1 MAVGRPTKPLN
12 VTPEEK
18 AKLTMLARRP
28 KTGQALAIRARIV
41 LGCNDG
47 LNNGEVARRL
57 RITGATVCKWRE
69 RFRTDRLEGLLDE
82 PRPGAPRSIT
92 DAQIEEVITKTLESM
107 PVNSTHWSTR
117 LMAQK
122 AGLSQTAI
130 VRIWRAFGLQPHR
143 VENFKFSKDPQFVE
157 KVRDI
162 VGLYLNPPDRAI
174 VLCVDEKSQV
184 QALNRTQPILP
195 LAPGVPARQSHDY
208 ERHGVTS
215 LFAALDVASGVTIS
229 NCYRRHRH
237 QEFLRFLNDI
247 DANLPRGLDVHL
259 VMDNYGTHKV
269 TKVRTWLARHLRYHV
284 HYTPTSGSWLNLV
297 ERLFAEVTDAPV
309 VVFSQDLQLRYPWI
323 NSPYLFPRENFLGR
337 TDAEVFGGEDGAR
350 LRAIKEQVLRTGKE
364 SHTEVTVTGS
374 GVTHYFDLVIEP
386 LLDPNGM
393 LLGVLCSAVETTF
406 LKDTIIR
413 LQNALNEVQVLKG
426 TATHLR
432 ELQKN

>member
-1 MAVGRPTKPLN
+1 MAIGRPTKPLN
-12 VTPEEK
+12 VTPQEK
-18 AKLTMLARRP
+18 EKLAMLARRP
-28 KTGQALAIRARIV
+28 KSAQAIAMRALIV

-47 LNNGEVARRL
+47 LSNGEVAKRL

-69 RFRTDRLEGLLDE
+69 RFRVERLEGLLDE
-82 PRPGAPRSIT
+82 PRLGAPRSIS
-92 DAQIEEVITKTLESM
+92 DARVEEVITKTLESM
-107 PVNSTHWSTR
+107 PGNSTHWSTR
-117 LMAQK
+117 LMAK
-122 AGLSQTAI
+122 KTGLSQTAI

-229 NCYRRHRH
+229 SCYRRHRH

-247 DANLPRGLDVHL
+247 DANLPGGFDVHL

-269 TKVRTWLARHLRYHV
+269 NKVRTWLARHPRYHV
-284 HYTPTSGSWLNLV
+284 HFTPTSGSWLNLV
-297 ERLFAEVTDAPV
+297 ERLFAEVTERCV
-309 VVFSQDLQLRYPWI
+309 R
-323 NSPYLFPRENFLGR
+323 RG
-337 TDAEVFGGEDGAR
+337 
-350 LRAIKEQVLRTGKE
+350 
-364 SHTEVTVTGS
+364 SHTAVRALEKAMLDYLDQRNKDPKPFVWTADADLILGKVERLSKRISDS
-374 GVTHYFDLVIEP
+374 GH
-386 LLDPNGM
+386 
-393 LLGVLCSAVETTF
+393 
-406 LKDTIIR
+406 
-413 LQNALNEVQVLKG
+413 
-426 TATHLR
+426 
-432 ELQKN
+432 

>member
-1 MAVGRPTKPLN
+1 MAIGRPTKPLN
-12 VTPEEK
+12 VTTQEK
-18 AKLTMLARRP
+18 EKLSMLARRP
-28 KTGQALAIRARIV
+28 KSAQAIAMRARIV

-47 LNNGEVARRL
+47 LSNGEVAKRL

-69 RFRTDRLEGLLDE
+69 RFRVERLEGLLDE
-82 PRPGAPRSIT
+82 PRLGAPRSIS
-92 DAQIEEVITKTLESM
+92 DARVEEVITKTLESM
-107 PVNSTHWSTR
+107 PGNSTHWSTR
-117 LMAQK
+117 LMAK
-122 AGLSQTAI
+122 KTGLSQTAI

-229 NCYRRHRH
+229 SCYRRHRH

-247 DANLPRGLDVHL
+247 DANLPGGFDVHL

-269 TKVRTWLARHLRYHV
+269 TKVRTWLARHPRYHV
-284 HYTPTSGSWLNLV
+284 HFTPTSGSWLNLV
-297 ERLFAEVTDAPV
+297 ERLFAEVTERCV
-309 VVFSQDLQLRYPWI
+309 R
-323 NSPYLFPRENFLGR
+323 RG
-337 TDAEVFGGEDGAR
+337 
-350 LRAIKEQVLRTGKE
+350 
-364 SHTEVTVTGS
+364 SHTAVRALEKAMLDYLDQRNKDPKPFVWKADADLILGKVERLSKRISDS
-374 GVTHYFDLVIEP
+374 GH
-386 LLDPNGM
+386 
-393 LLGVLCSAVETTF
+393 
-406 LKDTIIR
+406 
-413 LQNALNEVQVLKG
+413 
-426 TATHLR
+426 
-432 ELQKN
+432 